1 MDSEADDALEL
12 RVGEERAVTL
22 TGLGTAGYRWAPHLE
37 GDPGVVDVSSA
48 GEQASAPEEG
58 VGASADEVFT
68 VRAVRPGATR
78 IRFEQRRPWEGDDS
92 APANERTIQLRVS

>member
-1 MDSEADDALEL
+1 MDSEADDAIEL

-37 GDPGVVDVSSA
+37 GDPGIADVSPA
-48 GEQASAPEEG
+48 GEQAPTPEG
-58 VGASADEVFT
+58 AVGASADEVFT
-68 VRAVRPGATR
+68 VRAMRPGATR

-92 APANERTIQLRVS
+92 PPANERTIQLRIS